1 MFDPATLA
9 LYMAAAL
16 ALNLTPGPDMLFCFA
31 NGVSRGPRAGL
42 AAALGIGGGA
52 AVHTM
57 AAALGLAGLFAAS
70 PTAFEILRWGGA
82 AYLLWLA
89 LKTLRG
95 VAAGSGAGLGAAG
108 PLPPRP
114 VGRIFFDGMVTNVL
128 NPKVALF
135 FIAFLPQFVDP
146 AHSAV
151 LQIVVLGTLGNISGT
166 TINALV
172 GMSSGG
178 VGRVLSRRPAVARL
192 LNGFTGV
199 VFLGLAARLVLADG
213 RPK

>member
-9 LYMAAAL
+9 LFMAAAL

-31 NGVSRGPRAGL
+31 NGVARGPRAGL

-52 AVHTM
+52 AVHTL

-70 PTAFEILRWGGA
+70 PAAFEILRWGGA

-89 LKTLRG
+89 MKALRST
-95 VAAGSGAGLGAAG
+95 ASGLGAAG

-114 VGRIFFDGMVTNVL
+114 AGRIFLDGMVTNVL

-146 AHSAV
+146 AHSAA
-151 LQIVVLGTLGNISGT
+151 LQILVLGTLLNLSGT
-166 TINALV
+166 AVNALV

-178 VGRVLSRRPAVARL
+178 LGQLLSRRPIVARL
-192 LNGFTGV
+192 LNGFTGI

>member
-9 LYMAAAL
+9 LFMAAAL

-31 NGVSRGPRAGL
+31 NGVARGPRAGF

-52 AVHTM
+52 AVHTT

-70 PTAFEILRWGGA
+70 PIAFEILRWGGA

-89 LKTLRG
+89 VKALRG
-95 VAAGSGAGLGAAG
+95 SATGLGAAG
-108 PLPPRP
+108 PLPPRRP
-114 VGRIFFDGMVTNVL
+114 GRIFLDGLVTNVL

-135 FIAFLPQFVDP
+135 FIAFLPQFIDRS
-146 AHSAV
+146 HDAV
-151 LQIVVLGTLGNISGT
+151 LQILVLGSLLNLSGT
-166 TINALV
+166 IVNAAV
-172 GMSSGG
+172 GLSSGG
-178 VGRVLSRRPAVARL
+178 IGRLLARQPLVARL
-192 LNGFTGV
+192 LNGFTGI

>member
-1 MFDPATLA
+1 MRAGGRGARLARRPPCIGVHMFDPATLA

-52 AVHTM
+52 AVHTV

-89 LKTLRG
+89 
-95 VAAGSGAGLGAAG
+95 
-108 PLPPRP
+108 
-114 VGRIFFDGMVTNVL
+114 
-128 NPKVALF
+128 
-135 FIAFLPQFVDP
+135 
-146 AHSAV
+146 
-151 LQIVVLGTLGNISGT
+151 
-166 TINALV
+166 
-172 GMSSGG
+172 
-178 VGRVLSRRPAVARL
+178 
-192 LNGFTGV
+192 
-199 VFLGLAARLVLADG
+199 
-213 RPK
+213 

>member
-42 AAALGIGGGA
+42 AAALG
-52 AVHTM
+52 
-57 AAALGLAGLFAAS
+57 LAGLFAAS
-70 PTAFEILRWGGA
+70 PLAFEMLRWGGA
-82 AYLLWLA
+82 AYLLWLGVKA
-89 LKTLRG
+89 LRS
-95 VAAGSGAGLGAAG
+95 AAPGLGAAG

-114 VGRIFFDGMVTNVL
+114 AGRIFLDGMVTNVL

-135 FIAFLPQFVDP
+135 FIAFLPQFVDRS
-146 AHSAV
+146 HGAV
-151 LQIVVLGTLGNISGT
+151 LQILVLGTLGNISGT

-172 GMSSGG
+172 GTSSGG
-178 VGRVLSRRPAVARL
+178 LGRVLARQPLVARL
-192 LNGFTGV
+192 LNGFTGL

>member
-52 AVHTM
+52 AVHTV

-70 PTAFEILRWGGA
+70 PLAFEMLRWGGA
-82 AYLLWLA
+82 AYLLWLGVKA
-89 LKTLRG
+89 LRST
-95 VAAGSGAGLGAAG
+95 APGLGAAG

-114 VGRIFFDGMVTNVL
+114 AGRIFLDGMVTNVL

-135 FIAFLPQFVDP
+135 FIAFLPQFVDRS
-146 AHSAV
+146 HDAV
-151 LQIVVLGTLGNISGT
+151 LQILVLGTLGNISGT

-178 VGRVLSRRPAVARL
+178 VGRVLARQPVVARL
-192 LNGFTGV
+192 LNGFTGL